1 MTTLRN
7 VLMINAISSGLTG
20 LILVIAPRFVA
31 YLFATSF
38 TQPFIVVGMFLV
50 AFSTLVVVAAFQNP
64 LRAGMIN
71 LIIVLDSSWV
81 IASLAVIVLQLLEIS
96 ALGYFFIAGVAAWV
110 LLMAY
115 FQFGGLRQLASSDRK

>member
-20 LILVIAPRFVA
+20 SILVIAPRFVA
-31 YLFATSF
+31 HLFATSF
-38 TQPFIVVGMFLV
+38 TQPFVAVGMFLL
-50 AFSTLVVVAAFQNP
+50 AFSTLVIVAALQNP

-81 IASLAVIVLQLLEIS
+81 IASVAVIILQLLEIS